1 MTLTKCPEC
10 QHEVSPKAK
19 SCPQCAHPI
28 KPPAVRRQTLLLFAL
43 LLVVLS
49 FGGFST
55 TFARRTMPESMYQQ
69 IALACA
75 VEKLPQLALLAL
87 SGADVDAEAMAAEC
101 LPTWAKAM
109 IYSGKTGSIP
119 GAGGGLVRTTHE
131 KASMAAMKSNLRNLA
146 AAQIVYFDERGMYG
160 SSIQQI
166 DARIASDVRIVL
178 THVSATGYRATASHD
193 SLPGVRCY
201 AVVGSAATAD
211 DDNGEGFPW
220 CDDRRR

>member
-10 QHEVSPKAK
+10 QHEVSPDAK

-75 VEKLPQLALLAL
+75 VGKLPQFTLLAL

-109 IYSGKTGSIP
+109 IYCGKTGSIP
-119 GAGGGLVRTTHE
+119 GAGGGRVRTTRE
-131 KASMAAMKSNLRNLA
+131 KANMAAMKSDLRNLVT
-146 AAQIVYFDERGMYG
+146 AQESYFADHSTYG
-160 SSIQQI
+160 STVEQI
-166 DARIASDVRIVL
+166 NL
-178 THVSATGYRATASHD
+178 TPFGGVTIELSEVSRDGYRGTARHAN
-193 SLPGVRCY
+193 LPNVACY
-201 AVVGSAATAD
+201 MEIGPAWQGAD
-211 DDNGEGFPW
+211 GTYEGAPW
-220 CDDRRR
+220 CDDRR

>member
-10 QHEVSPKAK
+10 QHEVSPDAK

-75 VEKLPQLALLAL
+75 VGKLPQFTLLAL

-109 IYSGKTGSIP
+109 IYCGKTGSIP
-119 GAGGGLVRTTHE
+119 GAGGGRVRTTRE
-131 KASMAAMKSNLRNLA
+131 KANMAAMKSDLRNLVT
-146 AAQIVYFDERGMYG
+146 AQESYFADHSTYG
-160 SSIQQI
+160 STVEQI
-166 DARIASDVRIVL
+166 NL
-178 THVSATGYRATASHD
+178 TPFGGVTSELSEVSRDGYRGTARHAN
-193 SLPGVRCY
+193 LPNVACY
-201 AVVGSAATAD
+201 MEIGPAWQGAD
-211 DDNGEGFPW
+211 GTYEGAPW
-220 CDDRRR
+220 CDDRR

>member
-10 QHEVSPKAK
+10 QHEVSPDAK

-119 GAGGGLVRTTHE
+119 GAGAGRVRTTRE
-131 KASMAAMKSNLRNLA
+131 KANMAAMKSDLRNLVT
-146 AAQIVYFDERGMYG
+146 AQESYFADHSTYG
-160 SSIQQI
+160 STVEQI
-166 DARIASDVRIVL
+166 NL
-178 THVSATGYRATASHD
+178 TPFGGVTIELSEVSRDGYRGTARHAN
-193 SLPGVRCY
+193 LPNVACY
-201 AVVGSAATAD
+201 MEIGPAWQGAD
-211 DDNGEGFPW
+211 GTYEGAPW
-220 CDDRRR
+220 CDDRR